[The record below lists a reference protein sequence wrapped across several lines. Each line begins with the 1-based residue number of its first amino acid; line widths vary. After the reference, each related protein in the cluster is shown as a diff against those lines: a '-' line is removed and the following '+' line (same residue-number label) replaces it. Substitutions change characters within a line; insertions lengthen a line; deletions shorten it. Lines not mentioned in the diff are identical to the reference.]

1 MQSAENK
8 EKSWERGQ
16 RVEANICCNAVF
28 KTSQGAR

>member
-16 RVEANICCNAVF
+16 RVEANICCKRLKGHVDCL
-28 KTSQGAR
+28 